1 MKPIATALPR
11 ESVIGRY
18 AIHDEI
24 AAGGMAS
31 VFLGRMR
38 GERGF
43 SRTVAIKRL
52 HPQLARDPDFVSMFL
67 DEARLAA
74 RIQHRNVV
82 APLDVVTVDDRELLL
97 VMEYIHGEALS
108 RLIGSCRRSST
119 RIPAAIAVGVVTGVL
134 HGLHAAHQAT
144 SETGHPLD
152 IVHRDVSP
160 QNIMVGVDGVARVL
174 DFGIAKAS
182 LRADVVPRTL
192 TGSRT
197 PHDGAA
203 AGDPPAPHAITQA
216 GVAKGKLSYMSP
228 EQIRCEPLDR
238 RSDVFAAAVVLW
250 EMLALMRLFQG
261 EDKAQVE
268 ARITKATIRPPS
280 EIHPEVTRALDAV
293 LARALDRD
301 RDRRYAT
308 AREFAD
314 ALEQALPP
322 ASPGRVGQ
330 WLSETAGDGL
340 AERARILARME
351 SSSAEED
358 SFTPSNTGE
367 RALGPDGEV
376 VAVRVRGLNRAEA
389 GMTGMSQEEWLQ
401 KRGVPPAP
409 WELPPQVLEAR
420 RRQQTRV
427 RLAAVVGL
435 VVMVAVA
442 TAVWLKGPDQ
452 VRAQRSNWGPSE
464 GPQTPPRSGSV
475 GQSPTPPTRSTPMT
489 PVPVE
494 PAAGPATAPANERA
508 AERAT
513 ASDEPTRD
521 RRPTAARRTN
531 RSRPAVTRTADARHG
546 RRRTGD
552 ARAPAS
558 RTPAAAKASN
568 DVCDPPYTIDERGI
582 RRIKR
587 QCLP

>member
-43 SRTVAIKRL
+43 CRTVAIKRL

-108 RLIGSCRRSST
+108 RLIGSCRRAGT

-134 HGLHAAHQAT
+134 HGLHAAHEAT
-144 SETGHPLD
+144 SETGRPLD

-182 LRADVVPRTL
+182 LRADIEPGTL
-192 TGSRT
+192 GGSRPPREGT
-197 PHDGAA
+197 P
-203 AGDPPAPHAITQA
+203 AGDPPASHAITQA

-268 ARITKATIRPPS
+268 NRITRAAIRPPS
-280 EIHPEVTRALDAV
+280 EIHPEVPTALDEV

-301 RDRRYAT
+301 RDKRYAN
-308 AREFAD
+308 AREFAN

-330 WLSETAGDGL
+330 WLSETAGEGL
-340 AERARILARME
+340 AERARILARVE
-351 SSSAEED
+351 SSTTEEE
-358 SFTPSNTGE
+358 SFTPSHTGE

-376 VAVRVRGLNRAEA
+376 MPVRVRGLTRPEA
-389 GMTGMSQEEWLQ
+389 GMSREEWLQ

-420 RRQQTRV
+420 RRQQTRM

-452 VRAQRSNWGPSE
+452 VRAS
-464 GPQTPPRSGSV
+464 
-475 GQSPTPPTRSTPMT
+475 
-489 PVPVE
+489 
-494 PAAGPATAPANERA
+494 
-508 AERAT
+508 
-513 ASDEPTRD
+513 RD
-521 RRPTAARRTN
+521 AARRALPVAATQV
-531 RSRPAVTRTADARHG
+531 RAPVTAPPVAAPAPVPREPATVAAETIEATVAEEDSATRKSATRKSSTSKSAKTSARKAGRPRPVTRTADARHG
-546 RRRTGD
+546 RRRTD
-552 ARAPAS
+552 AGAANS
-558 RTPAAAKASN
+558 RPPAAAKPPT
-568 DVCDPPYTIDERGI
+568 DVCDPPYTVDERGI

>member
-82 APLDVVTVDDRELLL
+82 APLDVVTVDARVGGGGLRPPEPERGAGRGPSQGPHLDCELLL

-108 RLIGSCRRSST
+108 RLIGSCRRSGT

-144 SETGHPLD
+144 SETGYPLD

-182 LRADVVPRTL
+182 LRAD
-192 TGSRT
+192 
-197 PHDGAA
+197 
-203 AGDPPAPHAITQA
+203 ITQA

-268 ARITKATIRPPS
+268 ARITKSTVRPPS
-280 EIHPEVTRALDAV
+280 EIHPEVTPALDAV

-340 AERARILARME
+340 AERARLLARME
-351 SSSAEED
+351 SASAEED
-358 SFTPSNTGE
+358 SFTPSRTGE

-376 VAVRVRGLNRAEA
+376 MAVRVRGLNRPEA
-389 GMTGMSQEEWLQ
+389 ALSGMSREEWLQ

-427 RLAAVVGL
+427 RLAAAVGL

-442 TAVWLKGPDQ
+442 TAVWLKGPGFETLL
-452 VRAQRSNWGPSE
+452 RAQP
-464 GPQTPPRSGSV
+464 TPLSALRAVGV
-475 GQSPTPPTRSTPMT
+475 RLLVARGGQSALVGRQPC
-489 PVPVE
+489 
-494 PAAGPATAPANERA
+494 GH
-508 AERAT
+508 AEAV
-513 ASDEPTRD
+513 
-521 RRPTAARRTN
+521 N
-531 RSRPAVTRTADARHG
+531 RM
-546 RRRTGD
+546 
-552 ARAPAS
+552 AS
-558 RTPAAAKASN
+558 RAGQRKAQ
-568 DVCDPPYTIDERGI
+568 VDPCAGLIP
-582 RRIKR
+582 
-587 QCLP
+587 CS

>member
-43 SRTVAIKRL
+43 CRTVAIKRL

-108 RLIGSCRRSST
+108 RLIGSCRRAGT

-134 HGLHAAHQAT
+134 HGLHAAHEAT
-144 SETGHPLD
+144 SETGRRLD

-182 LRADVVPRTL
+182 LRAD
-192 TGSRT
+192 
-197 PHDGAA
+197 
-203 AGDPPAPHAITQA
+203 ITQA

-268 ARITKATIRPPS
+268 NRITRAAIRPPS
-280 EIHPEVTRALDAV
+280 EIHPEVPAALDEV

-301 RDRRYAT
+301 RDKRYAN
-308 AREFAD
+308 AREFAN

-330 WLSETAGDGL
+330 WLSETAGEGL
-340 AERARILARME
+340 AERARILARVE
-351 SSSAEED
+351 SSTSEEE
-358 SFTPSNTGE
+358 SFTPSHTG
-367 RALGPDGEV
+367 RAG
-376 VAVRVRGLNRAEA
+376 A
-389 GMTGMSQEEWLQ
+389 GT
-401 KRGVPPAP
+401 
-409 WELPPQVLEAR
+409 
-420 RRQQTRV
+420 
-427 RLAAVVGL
+427 
-435 VVMVAVA
+435 
-442 TAVWLKGPDQ
+442 
-452 VRAQRSNWGPSE
+452 
-464 GPQTPPRSGSV
+464 
-475 GQSPTPPTRSTPMT
+475 
-489 PVPVE
+489 
-494 PAAGPATAPANERA
+494 
-508 AERAT
+508 
-513 ASDEPTRD
+513 
-521 RRPTAARRTN
+521 
-531 RSRPAVTRTADARHG
+531 
-546 RRRTGD
+546 
-552 ARAPAS
+552 
-558 RTPAAAKASN
+558 
-568 DVCDPPYTIDERGI
+568 
-582 RRIKR
+582 
-587 QCLP
+587 

>member
-43 SRTVAIKRL
+43 CRTVAIKRL

-108 RLIGSCRRSST
+108 RLIGSCRRSGT

-134 HGLHAAHQAT
+134 HGLHAAHEAK
-144 SETGHPLD
+144 SETGRPLD

-182 LRADVVPRTL
+182 LRAD
-192 TGSRT
+192 
-197 PHDGAA
+197 
-203 AGDPPAPHAITQA
+203 ITQA

-261 EDKAQVE
+261 DDKAQRGSAHHHGDRS
-268 ARITKATIRPPS
+268 AR
-280 EIHPEVTRALDAV
+280 
-293 LARALDRD
+293 
-301 RDRRYAT
+301 
-308 AREFAD
+308 
-314 ALEQALPP
+314 P
-322 ASPGRVGQ
+322 A
-330 WLSETAGDGL
+330 
-340 AERARILARME
+340 
-351 SSSAEED
+351 
-358 SFTPSNTGE
+358 
-367 RALGPDGEV
+367 
-376 VAVRVRGLNRAEA
+376 
-389 GMTGMSQEEWLQ
+389 
-401 KRGVPPAP
+401 
-409 WELPPQVLEAR
+409 
-420 RRQQTRV
+420 
-427 RLAAVVGL
+427 
-435 VVMVAVA
+435 
-442 TAVWLKGPDQ
+442 
-452 VRAQRSNWGPSE
+452 
-464 GPQTPPRSGSV
+464 
-475 GQSPTPPTRSTPMT
+475 RSTP
-489 PVPVE
+489 
-494 PAAGPATAPANERA
+494 R
-508 AERAT
+508 
-513 ASDEPTRD
+513 
-521 RRPTAARRTN
+521 
-531 RSRPAVTRTADARHG
+531 
-546 RRRTGD
+546 
-552 ARAPAS
+552 
-558 RTPAAAKASN
+558 
-568 DVCDPPYTIDERGI
+568 
-582 RRIKR
+582 
-587 QCLP
+587 